1 MSRSPCKV
9 VEGMWTRVVVQ
20 GMVVVEGTLVHV
32 VVVQAMPAHG
42 LLSESVIEISATAFT
57 PPTWESPP
65 WMCDASVIATMCYCK
80 VLLQGSNVM
89 KILFRWWLVRFV
101 GAMKLQV
108 IVSSSTICAIVH
120 SIVRVRPFVGIEPDY
135 LFSREFN
142 SVWELL

>member
-57 PPTWESPP
+57 PPTRESPP
-65 WMCDASVIATMCYCK
+65 
-80 VLLQGSNVM
+80 
-89 KILFRWWLVRFV
+89 
-101 GAMKLQV
+101 
-108 IVSSSTICAIVH
+108 
-120 SIVRVRPFVGIEPDY
+120 
-135 LFSREFN
+135 
-142 SVWELL
+142 